1 MRFAFAFA
9 SMLLVGLAV
18 SERSMASV
26 DDDADDLVGV
36 WKLESFSLGQLTRPR
51 RELQPR
57 RQA

>member
-1 MRFAFAFA
+1 MRFAFALA
-9 SMLLVGLAV
+9 SMVLVGLAV

-51 RELQPR
+51 REL
-57 RQA
+57 